1 MDNFDLEIKTEF
13 INESL
18 TNLEQSEEAFLELET
33 SDDTK
38 PLLDRIFRLAHNLK
52 GGSRAVGFGDVAE
65 FTHHLENLVLKIQKG
80 AVALNSDVISTL
92 LRSND
97 RLIEML
103 NGLKGSFDA
112 RFDNK
117 DILHEIEGWLSGVS
131 TQAVEQPSDSTA
143 ESLVTDAPKNVAENV
158 AEAQLDIP
166 ESPSQIPESP
176 AVDIDQGP
184 VVPDASAFFAEPK
197 PAVAAPPPTTVQ
209 VSTEIAELPLAKE
222 SIAVA
227 PSEPIQISRTEQ
239 KTETKSAGASL
250 ESESIRVSLQKI
262 DVLNDLVGELIV
274 IQSVV
279 QSQAEQVAS
288 RKLAASV
295 LQVAKLAKSIQE
307 ISMGLRMLPVKPLV
321 QKLQRTVRD
330 TAKALGKEIDLRVIG
345 ESMEVDKSVLD
356 RLVDPLIHILRNGV
370 DHGVESVDDRK
381 ASGKNPVG
389 VISLSFE
396 NEGNYL
402 VVVVK
407 DDGKGIDSDVVK
419 AKAIEKGLIHSS
431 QALSDKQVL
440 NLIFHPG
447 FSTKAVTSEISGRG
461 VGMDVVKTNV
471 EQIGGSVE
479 LSTVRGSGS
488 EFRIK
493 IPLSLSVIDG
503 MVVSSGAGRFVIPLS
518 QVLES
523 VNLKTFNMFEDQKG
537 VMPSFDL
544 RGQIVPLVNLDE
556 ALGMRRLPSAESQNT
571 ALIVLLDGRQ
581 VGIRVAEIVRS
592 QQIVIKPLNG
602 DLGVQKGW
610 IGSCVL
616 GDGLPTLIVNPSDLL
631 SGKIRFGLDEKLNGG
646 AA

>member
-1 MDNFDLEIKTEF
+1 MDDFDLEIKTEF

-18 TNLEQSEEAFLELET
+18 ANLEQSEEAFLELET
-33 SDDTK
+33 SDDPK

-65 FTHHLENLVLKIQKG
+65 FTHQLENLVLKIQKG
-80 AVALNSDVISTL
+80 AVNLHSDVISTL

-103 NGLKGSFDA
+103 NGLKGNFEA
-112 RFDNK
+112 RFENS
-117 DILHEIEGWLSGVS
+117 DILTEIEGWLTG
-131 TQAVEQPSDSTA
+131 
-143 ESLVTDAPKNVAENV
+143 DASPKNADVPSNEPSI
-158 AEAQLDIP
+158 EQLDQ
-166 ESPSQIPESP
+166 SQISDEQSLDDESEP
-176 AVDIDQGP
+176 S
-184 VVPDASAFFAEPK
+184 VPDVSAFFASGAADQQKPTAAPTKLEALPEVSIEPLITIEPKFEAKTEVKPEPK
-197 PAVAAPPPTTVQ
+197 P
-209 VSTEIAELPLAKE
+209 EAK
-222 SIAVA
+222 
-227 PSEPIQISRTEQ
+227 T
-239 KTETKSAGASL
+239 AGGGTDSD
-250 ESESIRVSLQKI
+250 SIRVSLQKI

-279 QSQAEQVAS
+279 QSQTEQSLS
-288 RKLAASV
+288 RKLNASV

-330 TAKALGKEIDLRVIG
+330 TAKALNKEIDLRVVG

-370 DHGVESVDDRK
+370 DHGVESIDERRS
-381 ASGKNPVG
+381 AGKNPVG
-389 VISLSFE
+389 RITLSFE
-396 NEGNYL
+396 NEGNFL

-407 DDGKGIDSDVVK
+407 DDGKGINSDIVK
-419 AKAIEKGLIHSS
+419 SKAIEKGLITST
-431 QALSDKQVL
+431 QALTEKQIL
-440 NLIFHPG
+440 NLVFHPG
-447 FSTKAVTSEISGRG
+447 FSTKSVTSEISGRG

-471 EQIGGSVE
+471 EQIGGSVDV
-479 LSTVRGSGS
+479 STERGKGS

-493 IPLSLSVIDG
+493 IPLSLSVIEG
-503 MVVSSGAGRFVIPLS
+503 MVVTSGGGRFVIPLS

-523 VNLKTFNMFEDQKG
+523 VNLKSFNLFEDQKG

-556 ALGMRRLPSAESQNT
+556 ALGMRRAPTAVVQNT

-581 VGIRVAEIVRS
+581 VGIRVSDIIRS
-592 QQIVIKPLNG
+592 QQIVIKPLSG
-602 DLGVQKGW
+602 DLGIQKGW

-631 SGKIRFGLDEKLNGG
+631 SGRIRFGLDGKLIGG

>member
-1 MDNFDLEIKTEF
+1 MDDFDLEIKTEF

-33 SDDTK
+33 SDDPK

-65 FTHHLENLVLKIQKG
+65 FTHQLENLVLKIQKG
-80 AVALNSDVISTL
+80 VVELNSEVISTL

-112 RFDNK
+112 RYDNK
-117 DILHEIEGWLSGVS
+117 DILQEIEGWLSGQLAQV
-131 TQAVEQPSDSTA
+131 QASPKEPIFESVMPVEQ
-143 ESLVTDAPKNVAENV
+143 ELDAANPGETSFD
-158 AEAQLDIP
+158 LD
-166 ESPSQIPESP
+166 EGP
-176 AVDIDQGP
+176 AV
-184 VVPDASAFFAEPK
+184 PDVSAFFSPAKHAEP
-197 PAVAAPPPTTVQ
+197 
-209 VSTEIAELPLAKE
+209 EPL
-222 SIAVA
+222 
-227 PSEPIQISRTEQ
+227 PIQVPVPVLEPVAS
-239 KTETKSAGASL
+239 KPETKPGVKPEAKPESKSSGAAAD
-250 ESESIRVSLQKI
+250 SEAIRVSLSKI

-279 QSQAEQVAS
+279 QSQTEQIAS

-295 LQVAKLAKSIQE
+295 QQVAKLAKSIQE

-370 DHGVESVDDRK
+370 DHGVESIADRK
-381 ASGKNPVG
+381 AIGKNPVG
-389 VISLSFE
+389 RIELSFE
-396 NEGNYL
+396 NEGNFL

-407 DDGKGIDSDVVK
+407 DDGKGIDSNIVK
-419 AKAIEKGLIHSS
+419 AKAIEKKLINST
-431 QALSDKQVL
+431 QALSDKQIL

-471 EQIGGSVE
+471 EQIGGSVD
-479 LSTVRGSGS
+479 LATVRGAGS

-503 MVVSSGAGRFVIPLS
+503 MVVSSGGSRFVIPLS

-523 VNLKTFNMFEDQKG
+523 VNLKNFSLFEDQKG
-537 VMPSFDL
+537 VMPSFEL
-544 RGQIVPLVNLDE
+544 RGQIVPLVHLDE
-556 ALGMRRLPSAESQNT
+556 ALGMRRLTSAATQTT

-581 VGIRVAEIVRS
+581 VGIRVSEIVRS
-592 QQIVIKPLNG
+592 QQIVIKPLSG
-602 DLGVQKGW
+602 DLGCQKGW

-631 SGKIRFGLDEKLNGG
+631 SGRIRFGLDGKLIGG

>member
-1 MDNFDLEIKTEF
+1 MDDFDLEIKTEF

-33 SDDTK
+33 SDDPK

-65 FTHHLENLVLKIQKG
+65 FTHQLENLVLKIQKG
-80 AVALNSDVISTL
+80 AVELNSEIISTL

-103 NGLKGSFDA
+103 NGLKGSFDT
-112 RFDNK
+112 RYDNK
-117 DILHEIEGWLSGVS
+117 DILQEIGGWLSGQLAQE
-131 TQAVEQPSDSTA
+131 QASPMEPIVESVIPVEKEVEQELDSSIPGSTSIDSD
-143 ESLVTDAPKNVAENV
+143 E
-158 AEAQLDIP
+158 
-166 ESPSQIPESP
+166 
-176 AVDIDQGP
+176 GP
-184 VVPDASAFFAEPK
+184 VVPDVSAFFSPAKPAEPK
-197 PAVAAPPPTTVQ
+197 SELAPAPLPIQVPVPVPAVPVLEPVVASKPDVKSSGAA
-209 VSTEIAELPLAKE
+209 AD
-222 SIAVA
+222 
-227 PSEPIQISRTEQ
+227 SE
-239 KTETKSAGASL
+239 A
-250 ESESIRVSLQKI
+250 IRVSLSKI

-279 QSQAEQVAS
+279 QSQTEQIAS
-288 RKLAASV
+288 RKLATSV

-370 DHGVESVDDRK
+370 DHGVESIADRK
-381 ASGKNPVG
+381 AVGKNPVG
-389 VISLSFE
+389 RIELSFE
-396 NEGNYL
+396 NEGNFL
-402 VVVVK
+402 VVLVK
-407 DDGKGIDSDVVK
+407 DDGKGIDLDVVK
-419 AKAIEKGLIHSS
+419 EKAIEKGLINST
-431 QALSDKQVL
+431 QALSDKQIL

-471 EQIGGSVE
+471 EQIGGSVD
-479 LSTVRGSGS
+479 LATVRGAGS

-503 MVVSSGAGRFVIPLS
+503 MVVSSGGSRFVIPLS

-523 VNLKTFNMFEDQKG
+523 VNLKNFSLFEDQKG

-544 RGQIVPLVNLDE
+544 RGQIVPLVHLDE
-556 ALGMRRLPSAESQNT
+556 ALGMRRLPSAATQTT

-581 VGIRVAEIVRS
+581 VGIRVSEIVRS
-592 QQIVIKPLNG
+592 QQIVIKPLSG
-602 DLGVQKGW
+602 DLGCQKGW

-631 SGKIRFGLDEKLNGG
+631 SGRIRFGLDGKLIGG